1 MRMKGADKMKKET
14 ELKAKLY
21 DAVERWYDSLDN
33 LAKKLQDDISGEKP
47 FEQSEGDRVG
57 LTFVLDYMDDLKN
70 EIKQLHENIETSKP
84 TEKLKLNAMMWRKP
98 ETLEPLSYKVSEVIV
113 LFDAEFRDVMKNS
126 LEDRGYLS
134 GRHGDDTCVLLL
146 SENGDDGILVD
157 TQGCNYPRYAAF
169 IPKAKIIAN
178 EFMQRVTEEQD
189 SDDGEKNKT
198 KRKRGEEI
206 KDEKSDEKQ
215 KVTDMLSAEDI
226 AEQAEYAAN
235 APKCCS
241 EKERAL
247 NMLGMLGSN
256 IADEDIYHDE
266 SDHDEITEKGHSLEM
281 NMQ

>member
-1 MRMKGADKMKKET
+1 MKKET
-14 ELKAKLY
+14 EIKAKLY

-47 FEQSEGDRVG
+47 FEQSEGDRTG
-57 LTFVLDYMDDLKN
+57 LCFVLDYMDDLKKK
-70 EIKQLHENIETSKP
+70 IKQLRENIATIKP

-113 LFDAEFRDVMKNS
+113 LSDAEFRDVMKNS
-126 LEDRGYLS
+126 LEDREYLS
-134 GRHGDDTCVLLL
+134 GRHGEDTCVLLL

-169 IPKAKIIAN
+169 VPKAKIIAN
-178 EFMQRVTEEQD
+178 EFIQRVTEEQG

-266 SDHDEITEKGHSLEM
+266 SDHDEVTEKCHSLEM

>member
-1 MRMKGADKMKKET
+1 MKKET
-14 ELKAKLY
+14 EIKARLY

-33 LAKKLQDDISGEKP
+33 LARKLQDDISGEKP

-98 ETLEPLSYKVSEVIV
+98 ETLEPRSYKVSEVIV
-113 LFDAEFRDVMKNS
+113 LSDAEFRDVMKNS

-206 KDEKSDEKQ
+206 KDENSDEKQ
-215 KVTDMLSAEDI
+215 KATDILTAEDI

-266 SDHDEITEKGHSLEM
+266 SDHDEITGKGHSLEM

>member
-1 MRMKGADKMKKET
+1 M
-14 ELKAKLY
+14 
-21 DAVERWYDSLDN
+21 
-33 LAKKLQDDISGEKP
+33 
-47 FEQSEGDRVG
+47 
-57 LTFVLDYMDDLKN
+57 TFVLDYMDDLKN
-70 EIKQLHENIETSKP
+70 EIKQLRENIATIKP

-98 ETLEPLSYKVSEVIV
+98 ETLEPLSFKVSEVIV
-113 LFDAEFRDVMKNS
+113 VSDAEFRDVMKNS
-126 LEDRGYLS
+126 LEDREYLS
-134 GRHGDDTCVLLL
+134 GRHGEDTCVLLL
-146 SENGDDGILVD
+146 SNGGDDGILVD
-157 TQGCNYPRYAAF
+157 TQGCNYPRYATF

-178 EFMQRVTEEQD
+178 EFIQRVTDEQG
-189 SDDGEKNKT
+189 SDDDEKNKG

-206 KDEKSDEKQ
+206 KDEGSDEKQ
-215 KVTDMLSAEDI
+215 KVTDILTAEDL
-226 AEQAEYAAN
+226 AEQTEYVAN

>member
-1 MRMKGADKMKKET
+1 MKKET
-14 ELKAKLY
+14 ELKSKLY

-47 FEQSEGDRVG
+47 FEQNEGDRTG
-57 LTFVLDYMDDLKN
+57 LCFVLDYMDDLKK
-70 EIKQLHENIETSKP
+70 EIKQLHNNIKTIKP

-98 ETLEPLSYKVSEVIV
+98 GTLEPLSYKVSEVIV
-113 LFDAEFRDVMKNS
+113 LSDAEFRDVMKNS

-215 KVTDMLSAEDI
+215 KATDILTAEDL

-266 SDHDEITEKGHSLEM
+266 SDHDEITGKEHSLEM

>member
-1 MRMKGADKMKKET
+1 MKKET

-21 DAVERWYDSLDN
+21 DAVERWYDSFDN

-47 FEQSEGDRVG
+47 FEQNEGDRTG
-57 LTFVLDYMDDLKN
+57 LCFVLDYMDDLKK
-70 EIKQLHENIETSKP
+70 EIKQLHNNIKTIKP

-113 LFDAEFRDVMKNS
+113 LSDAEFRDVMKNS

>member
-1 MRMKGADKMKKET
+1 MKNDAVLQSKET
-14 ELKAKLY
+14 EIKANLY
-21 DAVERWYDSLDN
+21 DAVERLYDSLDN

-47 FEQSEGDRVG
+47 FEQNEGDRAG
-57 LTFVLDYMDDLKN
+57 LCFVLDYMDDLKK
-70 EIKQLHENIETSKP
+70 EIKQLRENIATIKP

-113 LFDAEFRDVMKNS
+113 LSDAEFRDVMKNS
-126 LEDRGYLS
+126 LEDREYLS
-134 GRHGDDTCVLLL
+134 GRHGEDTCVLLL

-157 TQGCNYPRYAAF
+157 TQGSNYPRYATF

-178 EFMQRVTEEQD
+178 EFIQRVTDERC
-189 SDDGEKNKT
+189 SDDDDDNKT

-206 KDEKSDEKQ
+206 KGEKSDEKQ
-215 KVTDMLSAEDI
+215 KTTDTLTAEDL

-266 SDHDEITEKGHSLEM
+266 GEHDEVAEKCHSPEM
-281 NMQ
+281 NML

>member
-1 MRMKGADKMKKET
+1 MKNNAVLQSKET

-33 LAKKLQDDISGEKP
+33 LARKLQDDISGEKP

-98 ETLEPLSYKVSEVIV
+98 ETLEPRSYKVSEVIV
-113 LFDAEFRDVMKNS
+113 LSDAEFRDVMKNS

-134 GRHGDDTCVLLL
+134 GRQGDDTCVLLL
-146 SENGDDGILVD
+146 SKNGDDGILVN

-178 EFMQRVTEEQD
+178 EFIQRFTEEQG

-226 AEQAEYAAN
+226 AEQAEYVAN

-256 IADEDIYHDE
+256 IADEDIYHGE
-266 SDHDEITEKGHSLEM
+266 GEHDEVAEKCHSPEM
-281 NMQ
+281 NML

>member
-1 MRMKGADKMKKET
+1 MKKET

-47 FEQSEGDRVG
+47 FEQNEGDRTG
-57 LTFVLDYMDDLKN
+57 LCFVLDYMDDLKK
-70 EIKQLHENIETSKP
+70 EIKQLHNNIKTIKP

-113 LFDAEFRDVMKNS
+113 LSDAEFRDVMKNS

-198 KRKRGEEI
+198 KRKR
-206 KDEKSDEKQ
+206 DRKS
-215 KVTDMLSAEDI
+215 VV
-226 AEQAEYAAN
+226 
-235 APKCCS
+235 
-241 EKERAL
+241 
-247 NMLGMLGSN
+247 
-256 IADEDIYHDE
+256 
-266 SDHDEITEKGHSLEM
+266 
-281 NMQ
+281 

>member
-1 MRMKGADKMKKET
+1 MKKET
-14 ELKAKLY
+14 EIKAKFY
-21 DAVERWYDSLDN
+21 DIVERWYDSLDN
-33 LAKKLQDDISGEKP
+33 LAKKLQDDISGKKP

-57 LTFVLDYMDDLKN
+57 LTFVLDYMDDLKE
-70 EIKQLHENIETSKP
+70 EIKQLRENIATIKP
-84 TEKLKLNAMMWRKP
+84 TEKLKLNAMLWRKP
-98 ETLEPLSYKVSEVIV
+98 ETLEPRSYKVSEVIV
-113 LFDAEFRDVMKNS
+113 VSDSEFRDVMKNS
-126 LEDRGYLS
+126 LEDREYLS
-134 GRHGDDTCVLLL
+134 GRHGEDTCVLLL
-146 SENGDDGILVD
+146 SNSGDDGILVD
-157 TQGCNYPRYAAF
+157 TQGCNYPRYATF

-178 EFMQRVTEEQD
+178 EFIQRVTEEHG
-189 SDDGEKNKT
+189 SDDDEDKKT

-206 KDEKSDEKQ
+206 KDEGSDENQ
-215 KVTDMLSAEDI
+215 KVTDILTAEDL

-266 SDHDEITEKGHSLEM
+266 SDHDEITEKGHSFEM

>member
-1 MRMKGADKMKKET
+1 MKKET
-14 ELKAKLY
+14 EIKARLY

-33 LAKKLQDDISGEKP
+33 LARKLQDDISGEKP

-98 ETLEPLSYKVSEVIV
+98 ETLEPRSYKVSEVIV
-113 LFDAEFRDVMKNS
+113 LSDAEFRDVMKNS

-215 KVTDMLSAEDI
+215 KVADMLSAEDI

>member
-1 MRMKGADKMKKET
+1 MKKET

-47 FEQSEGDRVG
+47 FEQNEGDRTG
-57 LTFVLDYMDDLKN
+57 LCFVLDYMDDLKK
-70 EIKQLHENIETSKP
+70 EIKQLHNNIKTIKP

-113 LFDAEFRDVMKNS
+113 LSDAEFRDVMKNS

-266 SDHDEITEKGHSLEM
+266 SDHDERTEKGYSLEM

>member
-1 MRMKGADKMKKET
+1 MKNNAVLQSKET
-14 ELKAKLY
+14 EVKAKLY
-21 DAVERWYDSLDN
+21 DAVERLYDSLDN
-33 LAKKLQDDISGEKP
+33 LAQKLQDDISGEKP
-47 FEQSEGDRVG
+47 FEQSEGDRAG
-57 LTFVLDYMDDLKN
+57 LCFVLDYMDDLKN
-70 EIKQLHENIETSKP
+70 EIKQLRENITTIKP

-98 ETLEPLSYKVSEVIV
+98 ETMEPLSYKVSEVIV
-113 LFDAEFRDVMKNS
+113 LSDAEFRDVMKNS
-126 LEDRGYLS
+126 LEDREYLS
-134 GRHGDDTCVLLL
+134 GRHGEDTCVLLL
-146 SENGDDGILVD
+146 SNGGDDGILVD
-157 TQGCNYPRYAAF
+157 TQGCNYPRYATF

-178 EFMQRVTEEQD
+178 EFIQRVTYERC
-189 SDDGEKNKT
+189 SDDDDDNKT

-206 KDEKSDEKQ
+206 KGEKSDEKQ
-215 KVTDMLSAEDI
+215 KTTDILAAEDL

>member
-1 MRMKGADKMKKET
+1 MKKET

-47 FEQSEGDRVG
+47 FEQNEGDRTG
-57 LTFVLDYMDDLKN
+57 LCFVLDYMDDLKKK
-70 EIKQLHENIETSKP
+70 IKQLHNNIKTIKP

-113 LFDAEFRDVMKNS
+113 LSDAEFRDVMKNS

-189 SDDGEKNKT
+189 SDDGERNKT

>member
-1 MRMKGADKMKKET
+1 MKKET
-14 ELKAKLY
+14 EIKAKFY
-21 DAVERWYDSLDN
+21 DIVERWYDSLDN
-33 LAKKLQDDISGEKP
+33 LAQKLQDDISGEKP
-47 FEQSEGDRVG
+47 FEQNEGDRTG
-57 LTFVLDYMDDLKN
+57 LCFVLDYMDDLKK
-70 EIKQLHENIETSKP
+70 EIKQLHNNIKTIKP

-113 LFDAEFRDVMKNS
+113 VSDAEFRDVINNS
-126 LEDRGYLS
+126 LEDREYLS
-134 GRHGDDTCVLLL
+134 GRHGEDTCVLLL

-157 TQGCNYPRYAAF
+157 TQGCNYPRYATF

-178 EFMQRVTEEQD
+178 EFIQRVTEEQN
-189 SDDGEKNKT
+189 SNDDEDNKT
-198 KRKRGEEI
+198 KRKRGEDI

-266 SDHDEITEKGHSLEM
+266 SEHDEVAEKSHSPEM
-281 NMQ
+281 NML

>member
-1 MRMKGADKMKKET
+1 MKKET

-33 LAKKLQDDISGEKP
+33 LAQKLQDDISGEKP

-70 EIKQLHENIETSKP
+70 EIKQLRENIATVKP

-98 ETLEPLSYKVSEVIV
+98 ETLEPRSYKVSEVIV
-113 LFDAEFRDVMKNS
+113 VSDAEFRDVINNS
-126 LEDRGYLS
+126 LEDREYLS
-134 GRHGDDTCVLLL
+134 GRRGEDTCVLLL
-146 SENGDDGILVD
+146 SSSGDDGILVD
-157 TQGCNYPRYAAF
+157 TQGCNYPRYATF

-178 EFMQRVTEEQD
+178 EFIQRVTEEQN
-189 SDDGEKNKT
+189 SDDDKKNRE

-206 KDEKSDEKQ
+206 KDENSDEKQ
-215 KVTDMLSAEDI
+215 KATDILTAEDI
-226 AEQAEYAAN
+226 AEQTEYAAN

-256 IADEDIYHDE
+256 IADENIYYDESNHDE
-266 SDHDEITEKGHSLEM
+266 VQEEKRSFGMDMS
-281 NMQ
+281 

>member
-1 MRMKGADKMKKET
+1 MKKET

-47 FEQSEGDRVG
+47 FEQNEGDRTG
-57 LTFVLDYMDDLKN
+57 LCFVLDYMDDLKK
-70 EIKQLHENIETSKP
+70 EIKQLHNNIKTIKP

-98 ETLEPLSYKVSEVIV
+98 ETLEPRSYKVSEVIV
-113 LFDAEFRDVMKNS
+113 LSDAEFRDVMKNS

-178 EFMQRVTEEQD
+178 EFIQRFNEEQGSDNDED
-189 SDDGEKNKT
+189 SKT
-198 KRKRGEEI
+198 KRKCGEEI
-206 KDEKSDEKQ
+206 KDERSYEKQ
-215 KVTDMLSAEDI
+215 KATDILTAEDL
-226 AEQAEYAAN
+226 AEQAEYASN

-266 SDHDEITEKGHSLEM
+266 SEHDERTEKGHSPEL

>member
-1 MRMKGADKMKKET
+1 MKNNAVLQSKET

-33 LAKKLQDDISGEKP
+33 LARKLQDDISGEKP

-98 ETLEPLSYKVSEVIV
+98 ETLEPRSYKVSEVIV
-113 LFDAEFRDVMKNS
+113 VSDAEFRDVVKNS
-126 LEDRGYLS
+126 LEDRDYLS

>member
-1 MRMKGADKMKKET
+1 MKINAILRCKET
-14 ELKAKLY
+14 EY
-21 DAVERWYDSLDN
+21 
-33 LAKKLQDDISGEKP
+33 KP
-47 FEQSEGDRVG
+47 
-57 LTFVLDYMDDLKN
+57 
-70 EIKQLHENIETSKP
+70 KQYE
-84 TEKLKLNAMMWRKP
+84 
-98 ETLEPLSYKVSEVIV
+98 VSEVIV
-113 LFDAEFRDVMKNS
+113 VSNAEFRNVMNEPLK
-126 LEDRGYLS
+126 DREYLS
-134 GRHGDDTCVLLL
+134 GRHGEYTCVLLL
-146 SENGDDGILVD
+146 SDSGDDGILID
-157 TQGCNYPRYAAF
+157 TQGYDYPRYSAF

-206 KDEKSDEKQ
+206 KDERSDEKQ
-215 KVTDMLSAEDI
+215 KVTDILTAEDL

-266 SDHDEITEKGHSLEM
+266 SDHDEITGKGHSLEM

>member
-1 MRMKGADKMKKET
+1 MKKET

-21 DAVERWYDSLDN
+21 DAVERWYDSLDK
-33 LAKKLQDDISGEKP
+33 LAQKLQDDISGEKP

-98 ETLEPLSYKVSEVIV
+98 ETLEPQSYKVSEVIV
-113 LFDAEFRDVMKNS
+113 VSDAEFRNVMKEP
-126 LEDRGYLS
+126 LKDREYLS
-134 GRHGDDTCVLLL
+134 GRHGEDTCVLLL
-146 SENGDDGILVD
+146 SETGDDGILID
-157 TQGCNYPRYAAF
+157 TQGYDYPRYSAF
-169 IPKAKIIAN
+169 IPKAKVIAN
-178 EFMQRVTEEQD
+178 EFIQRVTDEQG
-189 SDDGEKNKT
+189 SDDDEKNKG

-206 KDEKSDEKQ
+206 KDEGSDEKQ
-215 KVTDMLSAEDI
+215 KATNVLTAEDL

-266 SDHDEITEKGHSLEM
+266 SEHEDLQEEKRSLGM
-281 NMQ
+281 DMS

>member
-1 MRMKGADKMKKET
+1 MKKET

-47 FEQSEGDRVG
+47 FEQNEGDRTG
-57 LTFVLDYMDDLKN
+57 LCFVLDYMDDLKK
-70 EIKQLHENIETSKP
+70 EIKQLHNNIKTIKP

-113 LFDAEFRDVMKNS
+113 LSDAEFRDVMKNS
-126 LEDRGYLS
+126 LEDREYLS
-134 GRHGDDTCVLLL
+134 GRHGEDTCVLLL

-226 AEQAEYAAN
+226 AEQAEYVAN

-256 IADEDIYHDE
+256 IADEDIYHEE

>member
-1 MRMKGADKMKKET
+1 MKNNAVLQSKET

-47 FEQSEGDRVG
+47 FEQNEGDRTG
-57 LTFVLDYMDDLKN
+57 LCFVLDYMDDLKK
-70 EIKQLHENIETSKP
+70 EIKQLHNNIKTIKP

-113 LFDAEFRDVMKNS
+113 VSDAEFRDVMKNS
-126 LEDRGYLS
+126 LEDREYLS
-134 GRHGDDTCVLLL
+134 GRHGEDTCVLLL
-146 SENGDDGILVD
+146 SNGGDDGILVD
-157 TQGCNYPRYAAF
+157 TQGCNYPRYATF
-169 IPKAKIIAN
+169 ITKAKIIAN
-178 EFMQRVTEEQD
+178 EFIQRVTDERC
-189 SDDGEKNKT
+189 SDDDEESKT

-206 KDEKSDEKQ
+206 KDENSDEKQ
-215 KVTDMLSAEDI
+215 KATDILTAEDI

-266 SDHDEITEKGHSLEM
+266 SDHDEITGKGHSLEM

>member
-1 MRMKGADKMKKET
+1 MKKET
-14 ELKAKLY
+14 EIKAKLY
-21 DAVERWYDSLDN
+21 DAVERLYDSLDN

-47 FEQSEGDRVG
+47 FEQNEGDRTG
-57 LTFVLDYMDDLKN
+57 LCFVLDYMDDLKK
-70 EIKQLHENIETSKP
+70 EIKQLHNNIKTIKP

-113 LFDAEFRDVMKNS
+113 LSDAEFRDVMKNS

-146 SENGDDGILVD
+146 SENGDDGILID
-157 TQGCNYPRYAAF
+157 TQGYDYPRYSAF
-169 IPKAKIIAN
+169 ISKAKIIAN
-178 EFMQRVTEEQD
+178 EFIQRFNEERG
-189 SDDGEKNKT
+189 SDNDEDNKT
-198 KRKRGEEI
+198 KRKCGEEI
-206 KDEKSDEKQ
+206 KDEKSYEKQ
-215 KVTDMLSAEDI
+215 KATDILTAEDL

-266 SDHDEITEKGHSLEM
+266 SEHDEVVEKCHSPEL

>member
-1 MRMKGADKMKKET
+1 MKKET

-47 FEQSEGDRVG
+47 FEQNEGDRTG
-57 LTFVLDYMDDLKN
+57 LCFVLDYMDDLKK
-70 EIKQLHENIETSKP
+70 EIKQLHNNIKTIKP

-113 LFDAEFRDVMKNS
+113 L
-126 LEDRGYLS
+126 
-134 GRHGDDTCVLLL
+134 DTCVLLL
-146 SENGDDGILVD
+146 SNGGDDGIIVD
-157 TQGCNYPRYAAF
+157 TEGCNYPRYATF

-178 EFMQRVTEEQD
+178 EFIQRITEEQN
-189 SDDGEKNKT
+189 SDDDEESKT

-206 KDEKSDEKQ
+206 KDENSDEKQ
-215 KVTDMLSAEDI
+215 KTTDILTAEDI

-266 SDHDEITEKGHSLEM
+266 DEHDEITEKGHSLEM

>member
-1 MRMKGADKMKKET
+1 MKKET
-14 ELKAKLY
+14 EIKAKFY
-21 DAVERWYDSLDN
+21 DIVERWYDSLDN
-33 LAKKLQDDISGEKP
+33 LAQKLQDDISGEKP
-47 FEQSEGDRVG
+47 FEQSEGDRAG
-57 LTFVLDYMDDLKN
+57 LCFVLDYIDDLKN
-70 EIKQLHENIETSKP
+70 EIKQLRENIATIKP

-113 LFDAEFRDVMKNS
+113 VSDAEFRDVMKNS
-126 LEDRGYLS
+126 LEDRDYLF

-178 EFMQRVTEEQD
+178 EFMQRATEEQG
-189 SDDGEKNKT
+189 SDDGETNKT

-206 KDEKSDEKQ
+206 KDERNDEKQ
-215 KVTDMLSAEDI
+215 KTTDILTAEDI

-241 EKERAL
+241 GKERAL

-266 SDHDEITEKGHSLEM
+266 SDHDEITEKGHSFEM

>member
-1 MRMKGADKMKKET
+1 MKKET
-14 ELKAKLY
+14 EIKAKFY
-21 DAVERWYDSLDN
+21 DIVERWYDSLDN

-47 FEQSEGDRVG
+47 FEQNEGDRTG
-57 LTFVLDYMDDLKN
+57 LCFVLDYMDDLKK
-70 EIKQLHENIETSKP
+70 EIKQLHNNIKTIKP

-113 LFDAEFRDVMKNS
+113 LSDAEFRDVMKNS
-126 LEDRGYLS
+126 LEDREYLS
-134 GRHGDDTCVLLL
+134 GRHGEDTCVLLL

-169 IPKAKIIAN
+169 VPKAKIIAN
-178 EFMQRVTEEQD
+178 EFIQRVTKEQN
-189 SDDGEKNKT
+189 SNDDEDNKT

-266 SDHDEITEKGHSLEM
+266 SEHDEVAEKCHSPEL
-281 NMQ
+281 NML

>member
-1 MRMKGADKMKKET
+1 MKKET

-47 FEQSEGDRVG
+47 FEQNEGDRTG
-57 LTFVLDYMDDLKN
+57 LCFVLDYMDDLKK
-70 EIKQLHENIETSKP
+70 EIKQLHNNIKTIKP

-113 LFDAEFRDVMKNS
+113 LSDAEFRDVIKNS

-134 GRHGDDTCVLLL
+134 GRHGDDTCVLFL

-215 KVTDMLSAEDI
+215 KVADMLSAEDI

-256 IADEDIYHDE
+256 IADEDIYHEE

>member
-1 MRMKGADKMKKET
+1 MKKET
-14 ELKAKLY
+14 EIKARLY
-21 DAVERWYDSLDN
+21 DAVERLYDSLDN

-47 FEQSEGDRVG
+47 FEQNEGDRTG
-57 LTFVLDYMDDLKN
+57 LCFVLDYMDDLKK
-70 EIKQLHENIETSKP
+70 EIKQLHNNIKTIKP

-113 LFDAEFRDVMKNS
+113 VSDAEFREVMKNS
-126 LEDRGYLS
+126 LEDREYLS
-134 GRHGDDTCVLLL
+134 GRHGEDTCVLLL
-146 SENGDDGILVD
+146 SNGGDDGILVD
-157 TQGCNYPRYAAF
+157 TQGCNYPRYATF

-178 EFMQRVTEEQD
+178 EFIQRVTEEQN
-189 SDDGEKNKT
+189 SNDDEDNKT

-206 KDEKSDEKQ
+206 KDEKNDEKQ
-215 KVTDMLSAEDI
+215 KVTDMLSAEDL

-247 NMLGMLGSN
+247 NMLGMLGLN

>member
-1 MRMKGADKMKKET
+1 MKINAILRCKET
-14 ELKAKLY
+14 EY
-21 DAVERWYDSLDN
+21 
-33 LAKKLQDDISGEKP
+33 KP
-47 FEQSEGDRVG
+47 
-57 LTFVLDYMDDLKN
+57 
-70 EIKQLHENIETSKP
+70 KQYE
-84 TEKLKLNAMMWRKP
+84 
-98 ETLEPLSYKVSEVIV
+98 VSEVIV
-113 LFDAEFRDVMKNS
+113 VSNAEFRNVMKEP
-126 LEDRGYLS
+126 LKDREYLS

-266 SDHDEITEKGHSLEM
+266 DEHDEITEKGHSLEM

>member
-1 MRMKGADKMKKET
+1 MKNNAVLQSKET

-47 FEQSEGDRVG
+47 FEQNEGDRTG
-57 LTFVLDYMDDLKN
+57 LCFVLDYMDDLKK
-70 EIKQLHENIETSKP
+70 EIKQLHNNIKTIKP

-113 LFDAEFRDVMKNS
+113 LADAEFRDVMKNS

-226 AEQAEYAAN
+226 AERAEYAAN

>member
-1 MRMKGADKMKKET
+1 MKKET

-70 EIKQLHENIETSKP
+70 EIKQLHENIETRKP

-98 ETLEPLSYKVSEVIV
+98 ETLEPRSYKVSEVIV
-113 LFDAEFRDVMKNS
+113 LSDAEFRDVMKNS

-134 GRHGDDTCVLLL
+134 GRQGDDTCVLLL
-146 SENGDDGILVD
+146 SKNGDDGILVD

-178 EFMQRVTEEQD
+178 EFIQRFTEEQG

-226 AEQAEYAAN
+226 AEQAEYVAN

-266 SDHDEITEKGHSLEM
+266 GEHDEVAEKCHSPEM
-281 NMQ
+281 NML

>member
-1 MRMKGADKMKKET
+1 MKKET

-47 FEQSEGDRVG
+47 FEQNEGDRTG
-57 LTFVLDYMDDLKN
+57 LCFVLDYMDDLKK
-70 EIKQLHENIETSKP
+70 EIKQLHNNIKTIKP

-113 LFDAEFRDVMKNS
+113 LSDAEFRDVMKNS

-266 SDHDEITEKGHSLEM
+266 SDHDEITGKGHSLEM